1 MKREG
6 ITREMLSDIIRL
18 VIGRRGCGDFVE
30 ISLLPQMRYDG
41 GQVRRYNLFCKE
53 RFVKKRSIWATI
65 IGVVLVI
72 MIVAVVGI
80 VYAQH
85 YANGVIASQQ
95 HKASGAIQVTATPIP
110 TTVQGSLQTYQ
121 IVPAQT
127 TASYSVYEDLIFQNK
142 PNNDAIGTT
151 HSVSGNFQVA
161 TSPSPV
167 VTGMTIKVDLR
178 TLQSDSSMRDGHVQ
192 SALDTT
198 DYPYA
203 TFVSVSTQGLPAG
216 YTDGQAI
223 SFQLLGNLT
232 MHGKTNGETFMV
244 QGKVVGNTITGTA
257 TTTIFMTDFGIQ
269 PPNLAN
275 IAIVQNKTVITIDFT
290 AQA

>member
-1 MKREG
+1 MTISG
-6 ITREMLSDIIRL
+6 IIL
-18 VIGRRGCGDFVE
+18 VIVIVGVFG
-30 ISLLPQMRYDG
+30 
-41 GQVRRYNLFCKE
+41 
-53 RFVKKRSIWATI
+53 I
-65 IGVVLVI
+65 IYTQHFAN
-72 MIVAVVGI
+72 AVSS
-80 VYAQH
+80 
-85 YANGVIASQQ
+85 SQQ
-95 HKASGAIQVTATPIP
+95 HKASGAIQITPTPIS
-110 TTVQGSLQTYQ
+110 TTVAGSLQTYQ

-151 HSVSGNFQVA
+151 HSVTGNFQIS
-161 TSPSPV
+161 TGNSPL

-192 SALDTT
+192 DSLDTT

-203 TFVSVSTQGLPAG
+203 TFVSVSTQDLPAS
-216 YTDGQAI
+216 YTDGQSI
-223 SFQLLGNLT
+223 SFKLLGNLT
-232 MHGKTNGETFMV
+232 MHGKTNGETFSI

-257 TTTIFMTDFGIQ
+257 TTTIYMTDFGIQ

-275 IAIVQNKTVITIDFT
+275 IAIVQDKTVLTLDFT